1 MDDDVFR
8 FANSI
13 LNTKVYQDDVDDN
26 YSASFNN
33 KILSHH
39 VDCILHANAMNCNYQ
54 QLTPRQNYD
63 YLFHSIR
70 KMRRKFEKWGR
81 NKYDDRI
88 NLIMRY
94 HGYSY
99 QKAAGIVDLFTV
111 EQFAKMAKAFDV
123 GG

>member
-8 FANSI
+8 FSKSI
-13 LNTKVYQDDVDDN
+13 LTTKVYQDDVDDN
-26 YSASFNN
+26 YDVMYNN

-39 VDCILHANAMNCNYQ
+39 VDCILHVNAVNCNYQ

-70 KMRRKFEKWGR
+70 SMRRKYSKWGK
-81 NKYDDRI
+81 NKHDVRI
-88 NLIMRY
+88 DLIMRY
-94 HGYSY
+94 HDYSY
-99 QKAAGIVDLFTV
+99 QKASQVVDLFTV
-111 EQFAKMAKAFDV
+111 EQFEKMKKAFDV